1 LDFRPNSTVFLAS
14 PGEGN
19 LGMVHACGDVAVT
32 NHVNPRFGW
41 AVVVLSAATLALG
54 ACGRKGGLDLPPT
67 ANTPTASAVAPASA
81 DTEAE
86 AASRPTVFN
95 PSYGTDAAPI
105 APKGAKKPFILDPL
119 LAN

>member
-1 LDFRPNSTVFLAS
+1 
-14 PGEGN
+14 
-19 LGMVHACGDVAVT
+19 MVRACGDVVVT

-41 AVVVLSAATLALG
+41 AIVVMSAAALALG

-67 ANTPTASAVAPASA
+67 ANTPTASVARAPA

-95 PSYGTDAAPI
+95 PNYGTDAAPT

-119 LAN
+119 LGN